1 VEGIIGSAHEVAG
14 MGVDML
20 KVEFPGDV
28 DSPEAQAVALDAC
41 SRLDAGIDVPWVI
54 LSAGVGYN
62 DFRMQV
68 EIACKSGAS
77 GFLAGRSIWRD
88 AAVPRDESSRAGAVE
103 LALNR
108 LSELADRTRRHGRPY
123 RQALNGP
130 SLLAAAPEHWY
141 REWHA

>member
-1 VEGIIGSAHEVAG
+1 
-14 MGVDML
+14 ML

-28 DSPEAQAVALDAC
+28 DSPEARAAALAAC

-54 LSAGVGYN
+54 LSAGVGYD
-62 DFRMQV
+62 DFRTQV
-68 EIACKSGAS
+68 ELACKSGAS

-88 AAVPRDESSRAGAVE
+88 AAATRDESSRAGAVQM
-103 LALNR
+103 ALNR
-108 LSELADRTRRHGRPY
+108 LSELADLARRHGRPY
-123 RQALNGP
+123 RPALNGP